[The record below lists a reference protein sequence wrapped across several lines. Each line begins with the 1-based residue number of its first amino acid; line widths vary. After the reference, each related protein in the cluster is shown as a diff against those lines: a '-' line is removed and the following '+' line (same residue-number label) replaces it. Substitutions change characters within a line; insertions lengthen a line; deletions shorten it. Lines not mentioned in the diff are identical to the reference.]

1 MFKELADKV
10 ISGDLL
16 TEAEAMLIAQAG
28 GDQLNS
34 LFDEAARIRK
44 TFRGDGVDLCAIVN
58 AKSGACPE
66 DCMYC
71 AQSSFNKSEI
81 VVFPFIGEEAIL
93 KKAEEA
99 KAGGVRRFAIVT
111 SGKRPSKE
119 EIRHI
124 ARAMSRI
131 REMGLGA
138 CASLG
143 LLEKDELAYLRDHG
157 LERCHNNL
165 EASENFFPSICTT
178 HKFSDKLRTLEAARC
193 AGLAVC
199 SGGIFGMGESW
210 QDRIALA
217 FTLRE
222 LDAVSSPVNF
232 LNPIRGTRLDHLP
245 FLKPHEALKIVS
257 LMRFLLPR
265 KEIRICGG
273 RVQTLGEL
281 HPMIFKAGA
290 DSMMTGDYLV
300 TTGMSYEDDLKML
313 KAQGLKIT
321 E

>member
-1 MFKELADKV
+1 MFKELADRV
-10 ISGDLL
+10 ISGSLL
-16 TEAEAMLIAQAG
+16 TEAEAMVIAQAG
-28 GDQLNS
+28 DDKLNS
-34 LFDEAARIRK
+34 LYDEAERIRK
-44 TFRGDGVDLCAIVN
+44 TFTGDSVDLCAIVN

-71 AQSSFNKSEI
+71 AQSAFNKSEI
-81 VVFPFIGEEAIL
+81 IVFPFIGEEAIL

-99 KAGGVRRFAIVT
+99 KAGGVRRFAVVT

-119 EIRHI
+119 EIKHI
-124 ARAMSRI
+124 AHALSGI
-131 REMGLGA
+131 RKLGLGA

-143 LLEKDELAYLRDHG
+143 LLEKDDLAYLRDHG

-178 HKFSDKLRTLEAARC
+178 HKFSDKLKTLEAARA

-222 LDAVSSPVNF
+222 LDVVSTPVNF

-245 FLKPHEALKIVS
+245 FLQPHEALKIVS
-257 LMRFLLPR
+257 LMRFAMPR

-300 TTGMSYEDDLKML
+300 TTGMSYEDDLKMI
-313 KAQGLKIT
+313 KAQGLKIN
-321 E
+321 